1 VVEEL
6 TNESGQAARAEHVR
20 GALELAGR
28 PPSQPAHVLGGQVE
42 PWDRLEGLDANE
54 VAPLSLPAEANRM
67 FELVLARP
75 QAWAELELVEA
86 ELLGQFAP
94 ERVLV

>member
-1 VVEEL
+1 MV
-6 TNESGQAARAEHVR
+6 
-20 GALELAGR
+20 
-28 PPSQPAHVLGGQVE
+28 
-42 PWDRLEGLDANE
+42 
-54 VAPLSLPAEANRM
+54 
-67 FELVLARP
+67 ELVLARP